1 MALRLGTEMFN
12 VAFVE
17 RKMRQALS
25 DWYGFLATES
35 RSMDDWLSLPNWVK
49 QVPSRLDI
57 PWALK
62 DLQKMVGNKSMMRAL
77 YIVVDEIYLSSEG
90 VEGLPDISLLR
101 NELLKWY
108 SEHVE

>member
-1 MALRLGTEMFN
+1 MFN
-12 VAFVE
+12 VAFAQ

-35 RSMDDWLSLPNWVK
+35 RNAEDWLSLPHWVK

-62 DLQKMVGNKSMMRAL
+62 DLQSMAGNKSMMRAL
-77 YIVVDEIYLSSEG
+77 YIVVDEIYLASEN

-108 SEHVE
+108 AEHVE